1 MPDQAENYESFRTAV
16 LALEVSGNGR
26 TVGGLAVPYGTL
38 TEITDHRGHYHEMIA
53 PGAFDVAL
61 RSSRPKMFFEHGLDL
76 RMGRTPIGSFD
87 RVWSE
92 SDGVHVSGQ
101 LFDNDLVRPLADA
114 VRSGELREWS
124 VHFKTALDGS
134 GESWK
139 RSNGMQQRMVIGPAK
154 LPEIS
159 LVNFGAYPT
168 TLSVRSILDR
178 LTLDPDAAGSGE
190 GEPDE
195 ESEPDTSSQR
205 LQAAQQRDRSLRIL
219 GII

>member
-1 MPDQAENYESFRTAV
+1 MPDPVENYESFRTAV

-26 TVGGLAVPYGTL
+26 TVGGLAVPYAVQ
-38 TEITDHRGHYHEMIA
+38 TEITDHRGHYQEMIA
-53 PGAFDVAL
+53 PGAFDSAL

-87 RVWSE
+87 RVWGE

-124 VHFKTALDGS
+124 IHFKTALDGS
-134 GESWK
+134 GETWK
-139 RSNGMQQRMVIGPAK
+139 RSGGTQMRTVLQAK

-178 LTLDPDAAGSGE
+178 LTLDPDGAASGE
-190 GEPDE
+190 AELDE
-195 ESEPDTSSQR
+195 ESEPDDSSQR
-205 LQAAQQRDRSLRIL
+205 LQAALKRDRSLRIL

>member
-26 TVGGLAVPYGTL
+26 TVGGLAVPYGTF

-53 PGAFDVAL
+53 PGAFDAAL

-76 RMGRTPIGSFD
+76 RLGRTPIGSFD
-87 RVWSE
+87 RVWGE
-92 SDGVHVSGQ
+92 ADGVHVSGQ
-101 LFDNDLVRPLADA
+101 LFDNELVKPLADA

-124 VHFKTALDGS
+124 IHFQTPSDGS
-134 GESWK
+134 GDTWK
-139 RSNGMQQRMVIGPAK
+139 RSNGMQQRTVLSAK

-178 LTLDPDAAGSGE
+178 LTLDPDGAASGE